1 MAEQNDLYTAP
12 DLYDLLSDGVPGDA
26 AWFAKQAAK
35 AKRVLELA
43 AGTGRVTI
51 PMARSGAK
59 VTAIELREPML
70 EEAAKR
76 LSREK
81 PPVQRRVELFQGD
94 MRAFDLKKQFPLIV
108 IPFRAFQ
115 HLHAVADQRACLEC
129 CRDHLTRQGN
139 LVIDLFDPNLRI
151 LGNNLDVNGT
161 AARFFGET
169 ALPKGERVVAMSSRV
184 TCPEEQR
191 FEETI
196 VYEKFDSSGKSV
208 WRRAHK
214 IHLRYFFRYEME
226 HLFELSGLEV
236 VKLDG
241 GFKGQP
247 YQHGGEQIWTVKKA

>member
-1 MAEQNDLYTAP
+1 MPEQNDLYTAP
-12 DLYDLLSDGVPGDA
+12 DLYDMLSDGVPGDA

-51 PMARSGAK
+51 PMARAGAK

-70 EEAAKR
+70 AAATGR
-76 LSREK
+76 LAREK
-81 PPVQRRVELFQGD
+81 PPVQKRVEMFQGD
-94 MRAFDLKKQFPLIV
+94 MRAFDLKQTFPLIV

-129 CRDHLTRQGN
+129 CRDHLTRQGT

-151 LGNNLDVNGT
+151 LGANLDVNGT
-161 AARFFGET
+161 AARLFGEK
-169 ALPKGERVVAMSSRV
+169 ALPKGERLVAMSSRV

-196 VYEKFDSSGKSV
+196 VYEKFDRDGNSL

-236 VKLDG
+236 VKLEG
-241 GFKGQP
+241 GFKNQP
-247 YQHGGEQIWTVKKA
+247 YTHGAEQLWTVKRR